1 MLIISE
7 HYANIDTLIHTNK
20 LYETKDSDSFE
31 KKCARYLRKQYPNH
45 KFDLK
50 GGSNRMFSDILVDDS
65 FYIECK
71 MTENNN
77 KKVGAQSTG
86 FGIKLNIDKHL
97 FECSDTAENN
107 EAAHEMLDYVNA
119 NFDTFSKLV
128 NQHTSKIPF
137 DMDQSV
143 FASWISNYYKSKNV
157 KYFIS
162 MYSGS
167 YIIFENTPKNLLKYF
182 DIVAFAR
189 YYANG
194 TKNVPLSIRDSV
206 LDYINKCLNVKSVR
220 FDGLKTIITLKGIPD
235 DKYIQVPDS
244 IKVFLSDKGQK
255 ENEYRLMKV
264 SSVGT
269 PRILFGLS
277 SKLEQDKKD
286 LDKFEKFLNA
296 WNLFYTVISII
307 SFNNNIF

>member
-1 MLIISE
+1 
-7 HYANIDTLIHTNK
+7 
-20 LYETKDSDSFE
+20 
-31 KKCARYLRKQYPNH
+31 
-45 KFDLK
+45 
-50 GGSNRMFSDILVDDS
+50 
-65 FYIECK
+65 
-71 MTENNN
+71 
-77 KKVGAQSTG
+77 
-86 FGIKLNIDKHL
+86 
-97 FECSDTAENN
+97 
-107 EAAHEMLDYVNA
+107 
-119 NFDTFSKLV
+119 
-128 NQHTSKIPF
+128 
-137 DMDQSV
+137 MDQSV
-143 FASWISNYYKSKNV
+143 FANWISDYYKSKNV

-162 MYSGS
+162 MYGCS

-194 TKNVPLSIRDSV
+194 TKNVPLSARDSV
-206 LDYINKCLNVKSVR
+206 LDYINKRLNVKHIR
-220 FDGLKTIITLKGIPD
+220 FDGLKTIITLKDTPN

-296 WNLFYTVISII
+296 
-307 SFNNNIF
+307 